1 MDSSTRP
8 RHARIGGAD
17 IWVFDGLLDS
27 VATLVHALNRA
38 PFTRTEVATPE
49 TANFLHWACE
59 MDLRTL
65 AQLPIYQAT
74 QRAVQSVMSTRNYR
88 PYRAYTNFASHGD
101 VLLIHT
107 DCAPGADEYT
117 ALWYLAKEW
126 DADWVARPY
135 SSTIS
140 VTHSLSSALDLAV
153 LFSSTAQS
161 RMPADR
167 PAVIATCRAT
177 ASQSSWNRQNSP
189 CQLLVRCPFSHL
201 ALRCTR
207 QGYI

>member
-74 QRAVQSVMSTRNYR
+74 QRAVQSVMPTRNYR

-126 DADWVARPY
+126 DADWGGETLFFDDKRDAQFVVSPRPGR
-135 SSTIS
+135 
-140 VTHSLSSALDLAV
+140 LV
-153 LFSSTAQS
+153 LFHGSIPHAGRPPS
-161 RMPADR
+161 RHCYMPRYSFAIKLE
-167 PAVIATCRAT
+167 PAE
-177 ASQSSWNRQNSP
+177 
-189 CQLLVRCPFSHL
+189 
-201 ALRCTR
+201 
-207 QGYI
+207 